1 MAHLHW
7 ENNRTALLAAF
18 GEVVTRDELQK
29 RLWPGGIVVDFDS
42 GLNKAINRVREA
54 LGDDADNPRF
64 IETVPQRGYRFLAQV
79 EASAPAE
86 LPLATPAPE
95 TIPIAKADLHR
106 CFEEE
111 ETSMVPWQL
120 LLVGSTLAL
129 FVMALLRHRREI
141 EVLRAKVK
149 RLEGGGLTAPSD
161 STARG

>member
-1 MAHLHW
+1 M
-7 ENNRTALLAAF
+7 
-18 GEVVTRDELQK
+18 G
-29 RLWPGGIVVDFDS
+29 
-42 GLNKAINRVREA
+42 
-54 LGDDADNPRF
+54 
-64 IETVPQRGYRFLAQV
+64 V
-79 EASAPAE
+79 EPSS
-86 LPLATPAPE
+86 

-120 LLVGSTLAL
+120 MLVGSTLAL

-141 EVLRAKVK
+141 EELRARVK